1 MFGIIDLASIAAIIG
16 SFAFIVYSI
25 KLELK
30 TKCNANIL
38 DYIP

>member
-16 SFAFIVYSI
+16 SFAFIMYNI

-30 TKCNANIL
+30 TKV
-38 DYIP
+38 